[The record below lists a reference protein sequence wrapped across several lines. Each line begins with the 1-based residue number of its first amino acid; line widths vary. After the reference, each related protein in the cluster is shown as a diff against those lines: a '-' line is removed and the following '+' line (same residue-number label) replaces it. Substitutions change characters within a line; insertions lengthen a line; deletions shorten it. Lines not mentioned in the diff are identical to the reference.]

1 MSQQPKKRNGGN
13 FGLKYLASFVLA
25 HSFILIGFTLSRH
38 SCLQLI
44 LSLGGFGMNTSEVAK
59 LLGVSSST
67 IQRWVKQLELP
78 MEKNERGHYHFSS
91 EDIEQLKEIHEKL
104 QAGTLLHEI
113 SPLSEKK
120 SIRKGIVKTVEN
132 DQAMEKLFAKVK
144 ELELS
149 LHAKADS
156 VASYQLLQHRRE
168 IEELQEQV
176 KNLSHQ
182 MEQFQSQLNELTSPL
197 PTEKPLV
204 FDQTKAK
211 RKKKNFMS
219 SLLGFL

>member
-1 MSQQPKKRNGGN
+1 
-13 FGLKYLASFVLA
+13 
-25 HSFILIGFTLSRH
+25 
-38 SCLQLI
+38 
-44 LSLGGFGMNTSEVAK
+44 MNTSEVAK

-91 EDIEQLKEIHEKL
+91 KDIEQLKEIHEKL

-113 SPLSEKK
+113 SPVGEKK
-120 SIRKGIVKTVEN
+120 SIRKGTVKAASEN
-132 DQAMEKLFAKVK
+132 DQAMEKLLAKVT

-168 IEELQEQV
+168 IEELQDQV
-176 KNLSHQ
+176 KNLTQQ
-182 MEQFQSQLNELTSPL
+182 MEHLQSKLNELTSPL
-197 PTEKPLV
+197 LPEKPLV
-204 FDQTKAK
+204 FDQTKTK

>member
-1 MSQQPKKRNGGN
+1 
-13 FGLKYLASFVLA
+13 
-25 HSFILIGFTLSRH
+25 
-38 SCLQLI
+38 
-44 LSLGGFGMNTSEVAK
+44 MNTSEVAK
-59 LLGVSSST
+59 LLGVSAST

-91 EDIEQLKEIHEKL
+91 KDIDLLKEIHEKL

-113 SPLSEKK
+113 SPVSEKK
-120 SIRKGIVKTVEN
+120 VIRKGTVKTVDHDKANEILF
-132 DQAMEKLFAKVK
+132 EKVR

-176 KNLSHQ
+176 KKLTQQ
-182 MEQFQSQLNELTSPL
+182 MEHLQTQLTELTSPIQ
-197 PTEKPLV
+197 TETPIV

-219 SLLGFL
+219 SLLSFL

>member
-1 MSQQPKKRNGGN
+1 
-13 FGLKYLASFVLA
+13 
-25 HSFILIGFTLSRH
+25 
-38 SCLQLI
+38 
-44 LSLGGFGMNTSEVAK
+44 MNTSEVAK
-59 LLGVSSST
+59 LLGVSAST

-91 EDIEQLKEIHEKL
+91 EDIHQLKEIHEKL

-113 SPLSEKK
+113 SPVGEKK
-120 SIRKGIVKTVEN
+120 SIRKGTVKAVEN
-132 DQAMEKLFAKVK
+132 DKAMEKLFEKVQ

-168 IEELQEQV
+168 IEELQDQV
-176 KNLSHQ
+176 KKLTQQ
-182 MEQFQSQLNELTSPL
+182 MEHLQGQLNELNSPL
-197 PTEKPLV
+197 QTEKPIV
-204 FDQTKAK
+204 FEQTKAK

>member
-1 MSQQPKKRNGGN
+1 
-13 FGLKYLASFVLA
+13 
-25 HSFILIGFTLSRH
+25 
-38 SCLQLI
+38 
-44 LSLGGFGMNTSEVAK
+44 MNTSEVAK

-91 EDIEQLKEIHEKL
+91 KDIQQLKEIHEKL
-104 QAGTLLHEI
+104 QTGTLLHEI
-113 SPLSEKK
+113 SPVGEKR
-120 SIRKGIVKTVEN
+120 SIRKGTIKAVEN
-132 DQAMEKLFAKVK
+132 DQVMEKLIGKVK

-168 IEELQEQV
+168 IEELQDQV
-176 KNLSHQ
+176 KNLTQQVEHL
-182 MEQFQSQLNELTSPL
+182 QSKLNELTPPL
-197 PTEKPLV
+197 LPEKPLV

>member
-1 MSQQPKKRNGGN
+1 
-13 FGLKYLASFVLA
+13 
-25 HSFILIGFTLSRH
+25 
-38 SCLQLI
+38 
-44 LSLGGFGMNTSEVAK
+44 MNTSEVAK

-78 MEKNERGHYHFSS
+78 MEKNERGHYYFSS
-91 EDIEQLKEIHEKL
+91 QDIQQLKDIHEKL

-113 SPLSEKK
+113 SPVGEKK
-120 SIRKGIVKTVEN
+120 SIRKGTVKASEN
-132 DQAMEKLFAKVK
+132 DEAMEKLIGKVK
-144 ELELS
+144 ELEIS

-168 IEELQEQV
+168 IEELQDQV
-176 KNLSHQ
+176 KNLTQQ
-182 MEQFQSQLNELTSPL
+182 MEHLQSKLNELTSPL
-197 PTEKPLV
+197 LPEKPLV
-204 FDQTKAK
+204 FDQTKTK